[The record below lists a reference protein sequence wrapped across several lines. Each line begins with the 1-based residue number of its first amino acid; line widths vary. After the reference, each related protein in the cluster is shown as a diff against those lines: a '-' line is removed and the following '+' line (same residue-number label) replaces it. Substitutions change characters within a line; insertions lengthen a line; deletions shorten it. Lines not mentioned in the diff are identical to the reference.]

1 MTKTIYERIWALA
14 KPYLNTRKNDIHTE
28 MATRYAYLLLDKEKG
43 DEEIV
48 IPAIILHDVGWK
60 KVPEELHLKAFGP
73 KATMP
78 KVRRVHEVEGVKIA
92 REILE
97 KINYDQE
104 KIKEILKI
112 IEGHDSREEPI
123 SLNDKLVKDADKLW
137 RYSKDGFQ
145 INRKRYE
152 HTFEQYMERLRSHLN
167 KWFITESGKEVAK
180 QEIQER
186 SKDSRNDKNE
196 SS

>member
-1 MTKTIYERIWALA
+1 
-14 KPYLNTRKNDIHTE
+14 
-28 MATRYAYLLLDKEKG
+28 MATQYAYLLLDKEKG

-60 KVPEELHLKAFGP
+60 RVPEELHLKAFGP

-78 KVRRVHEVEGVKIA
+78 KVRRMHEVEGVKIA

-112 IEGHDSREEPI
+112 IEGHDSRKEPI

-137 RYSKDGFQ
+137 RYSKEGFQ

-152 HTFEQYMERLRSHLN
+152 HTFEQYMERLRSHLD
-167 KWFITESGKEVAK
+167 KWFLTESGKEVAK

-186 SKDSRNDKNE
+186 SKDSRDDKNE

>member
-1 MTKTIYERIWALA
+1 MTKKIYERIWALA

-28 MATRYAYLLLDKEKG
+28 MATRCAYLLLEKEG
-43 DEEIV
+43 GEEEIV

-104 KIKEILKI
+104 KIKEILRI
-112 IEGHDSREEPI
+112 IEGHDSRKEPI

-137 RYSKDGFQ
+137 RYSKEGFQ

-152 HTFEQYMERLRSHLN
+152 HTFEQYMERLRSHLD
-167 KWFITESGKEVAK
+167 KWFLTESGKETAN
-180 QEIQER
+180 QEIQNR
-186 SKDSRNDKNE
+186 SKDSRDDQNE

>member
-1 MTKTIYERIWALA
+1 MTKKVYEKLFELA
-14 KPYLNTRKNDIHTE
+14 TPWLDTRKNDIHTE
-28 MATRYAYLLLDKEKG
+28 MATQYAYLLLEKEKG

-92 REILE
+92 RKILE

-137 RYSKDGFQ
+137 RYSKEGFQ

-152 HTFEQYMERLRSHLN
+152 HSFEQYMERLRSHLD
-167 KWFITESGKEVAK
+167 KWFLTESGKETAK
-180 QEIQER
+180 QEIQNR
-186 SKDSRNDKNE
+186 SKDSRDDQNE
-196 SS
+196 SP

>member
-1 MTKTIYERIWALA
+1 MTKKMYERIWALA

-28 MATRYAYLLLDKEKG
+28 MATRCAYLLLEKEG
-43 DEEIV
+43 GEEEIV

-97 KINYDQE
+97 KINYDQK
-104 KIKEILKI
+104 KIKEILRI
-112 IEGHDSREEPI
+112 IEGHDSRKEPI

-137 RYSKDGFQ
+137 RYSKEAFQ

-152 HTFEQYMERLRSHLN
+152 HTFEQYMERLRSHLD
-167 KWFITESGKEVAK
+167 KWFLTESGKETAK
-180 QEIQER
+180 QEIQNR
-186 SKDSRNDKNE
+186 SKDSRDDQNE

>member
-1 MTKTIYERIWALA
+1 MTKKIYERIWALA

>member
-1 MTKTIYERIWALA
+1 MTKKIYERIWALA
-14 KPYLNTRKNDIHTE
+14 KPYLSTRKNDIHTE

-137 RYSKDGFQ
+137 RYSKEGFQ

>member
-1 MTKTIYERIWALA
+1 LTKKVYEKLFELA
-14 KPYLNTRKNDIHTE
+14 TPWLDTRKNDIHTE
-28 MATRYAYLLLDKEKG
+28 MATQYAYLLLEKEKG

-92 REILE
+92 RKILE

-137 RYSKDGFQ
+137 RYSKEGFQ

-152 HTFEQYMERLRSHLN
+152 HTFEQYMERLRSHLD
-167 KWFITESGKEVAK
+167 KWFLTESGKETAK
-180 QEIQER
+180 QEIQNR
-186 SKDSRNDKNE
+186 SKDSRDDQNE
-196 SS
+196 SP